1 MNHYDITVI
10 YACHGLETD
19 PRKPFPA
26 QNFPADGLQI
36 VSIWEND
43 PFDPRKNSLAAIKE
57 AEGTYTILL
66 DEGDVFPNDFLLRM
80 QKGAAD
86 AGTAFAMPAFFFPR
100 ISG

>member
-36 VSIWEND
+36 VSVWEND
-43 PFDPRKNSLAAIKE
+43 PFDPRKK
-57 AEGTYTILL
+57 
-66 DEGDVFPNDFLLRM
+66 FPCGHQRSGRNVYHI
-80 QKGAAD
+80 
-86 AGTAFAMPAFFFPR
+86 AG
-100 ISG
+100 